1 MTPIID
7 NLAQVAPRYGALF
20 CDLWGCL
27 HNGVRPFPA
36 AVAALQA
43 FRAGG
48 GRVVLVTNAPRP
60 KPSVI
65 RQLERIGVPR
75 DCWDEVATS
84 GDAAQY
90 ALLSGAVGYRVHHI
104 GPMEK
109 DRAFFTDFA
118 EDLAALAAKAPP
130 FAFVPMAQAEG
141 IVCTGPNDEERD
153 VPDDYRAAFLMAKTL
168 GLKLLCA
175 NPDLVVDY
183 GDKRIY
189 CAGALA
195 ELYDRMGGESL
206 YFGKPHPP
214 IYDLARRRLAA
225 LDPGIGDGDIL
236 CVGDGI
242 GTDIAGGVSEGLD
255 TLFVTG
261 GLMADAFG
269 PDAANPDKGLLEEWL
284 GGQQHRPS
292 FAIGHLR

>member
-1 MTPIID
+1 MTQIIPA
-7 NLAQVAPRYGALF
+7 LSEVAPRYGALF

-27 HNGVRPFPA
+27 HNGIAPFPA
-36 AVAALQA
+36 AVAALQG

-48 GRVVLVTNAPRP
+48 GRVILVTNAPRP
-60 KPSVI
+60 KPSVV
-65 RQLERIGVPR
+65 RQLDRMGLPR
-75 DCWDEVATS
+75 DSWDDIATS

-90 ALLSGAVGYRVHHI
+90 ALLSGAVGRRVHHI

-109 DRAFFTDFA
+109 DRAFFTVFA
-118 EDLAALAAKAPP
+118 EDLAPMAAGHPG
-130 FAFVPMAQAEG
+130 FDFVPLDQAEG
-141 IVCTGPNDEERD
+141 IVCTGPNNEDRD
-153 VPDDYRAAFLMAKTL
+153 TPEDYRPLFLQAKAR

-175 NPDLVVDY
+175 NPDLVVDF
-183 GDKRIY
+183 GDRRIY

-195 ELYDRMGGESL
+195 QLYDRMGGTSL

-225 LDPGIGDGDIL
+225 LDGGLGDADIL

-242 GTDIAGGVSEGLD
+242 GTDVQGGIAEGLD

-261 GLMADAFG
+261 GLAADQFG
-269 PDAANPDKGLLEEWL
+269 PDRDHPDGGLLADWL
-284 GGQQHRPS
+284 ARDGRHPTL
-292 FAIGHLR
+292 AIGHLR